1 MNQTASIYQDM
12 ARRTGQS
19 IYIGVVGPVRTG
31 KSTFIKRFMETQ
43 VLPNIDNAYRRD
55 RARDELPQSGSG
67 RTIMTAEPKFVP
79 EEAVEVRMEDGTA
92 FSMRMIDC
100 VGYMVPGAVGQLEDL
115 SPRMV
120 MTPWYDYELPMTEA
134 AEIGTRKVIADH
146 STVGVVVTTDGTV
159 TDLPREDYQE
169 AEERVIRELQ
179 EIGKPFVVLVNSA
192 QPGGSRCRAVAQELE
207 ERCHVRCMCVN
218 CLEMTQDEMTELLRC
233 LLCEF
238 PMQELDVFLP
248 PWVDALP
255 GDHPV
260 KCGLYQAISNKTQAL
275 AHIRDLDS
283 CLSAV
288 AAEENISGI
297 DKRGIDLGTGTAAV
311 EIRLPRNLFYETL
324 SQQSGLQVTDDGDLM
339 EQLTQL
345 AAIKEQFDQIAPA
358 LASARETGYGIVMP
372 QVEELKLED
381 PEIVRQGGR
390 YGVRM
395 KASAP
400 SIHLIR
406 ADIETTVSPI
416 VGNEKQSQDMID
428 YLLQE
433 FQGNPSKI
441 WQSNIFGR
449 SFHEIVGDDLQAKL
463 KRMPMESQKKLRE
476 ALERIINE
484 GSGGL
489 ICIIL

>member
-1 MNQTASIYQDM
+1 MNQTTSIYQDM
-12 ARRTGQS
+12 AVRTGNS

-43 VLPNIDNAYRRD
+43 VIPNIGDDFRRD

-79 EEAVEVRMEDGTA
+79 EEAVEVRLADGV
-92 FSMRMIDC
+92 SCSVRLIDC
-100 VGYMVPGAVGQLEDL
+100 VGYMVPGAMGQYEDL
-115 SPRMV
+115 APRMV
-120 MTPWYDYELPMTEA
+120 MTPWYDHEIPMPEA
-134 AEIGTRKVIADH
+134 AELGTRKVITDH
-146 STVGVVVTTDGTV
+146 STVGIVVTTDGTV
-159 TDLPREDYQE
+159 TEIPREDYRE

-179 EIGKPFVVLVNSA
+179 EIGKPFIVLLNSR
-192 QPGGSRCRAVAQELE
+192 QPESAAAVAAAEEIRHRCGAECLPVNCQELDE
-207 ERCHVRCMCVN
+207 EAV
-218 CLEMTQDEMTELLRC
+218 TELLRA
-233 LLCEF
+233 LLYEF
-238 PMQELDVFLP
+238 PLQELDVFLP
-248 PWVDALP
+248 AWVDALP
-255 GDHPV
+255 VEHPIRSR
-260 KCGLYQAISNKTQAL
+260 LYQTIRQQTGQLQHIRQLEGCMAAL
-275 AHIRDLDS
+275 AGEES
-283 CLSAV
+283 VASAELRTV
-288 AAEENISGI
+288 
-297 DKRGIDLGTGTAAV
+297 DLGTGVAAA
-311 EIRLPRNLFYETL
+311 EIVMPRKLFYQTL
-324 SQQSGLQVTDDGDLM
+324 SDRSGLTVADDGDLM
-339 EQLTQL
+339 EQLTAL
-345 AAIKEQFDQIAPA
+345 AAVKSEYDKVAGA
-358 LASARETGYGIVMP
+358 LREARETGYGIVVP
-372 QVEELKLED
+372 GVEELDLED

-400 SIHLIR
+400 SIHMIR

-416 VGNEKQSQDMID
+416 VGNEKQSEDMVN

-433 FQGNPSKI
+433 FEGDTGKL

-463 KRMPMESQKKLRE
+463 KRMPEDARKKMRQ